1 MNSVVASALP
11 IIRSIPARPLGRSAP
26 VATALFIS
34 AHSPAVPVRNFGAK
48 KKKKKNK
55 GGGNPSS
62 GQDNQGAS
70 GTVKRLLKMM
80 DSKPDYPPAQSKEV
94 MDRWFEIGRAYNVG
108 MARSNNAVDHDLACK
123 IRIKTLAMESL
134 PSGEGIGMEARRVE
148 SFNPK
153 DGSGSVPLWRHIMS
167 DLPPIKNFDL
177 NDYYKDEN
185 EKR

>member
-1 MNSVVASALP
+1 MNAVVASVRP
-11 IIRSIPARPLGRSAP
+11 IISSIPARSLGRSAP
-26 VATALFIS
+26 VATALLIS
-34 AHSPAVPVRNFGAK
+34 APLPTVPVRSFGTAK
-48 KKKKKNK
+48 KKKKKSK

-62 GQDNQGAS
+62 GQDNQGGS

-80 DSKPDYPPAQSKEV
+80 DSKPDHPPSQSREV

-123 IRIKTLAMESL
+123 IRMKTLAMESL
-134 PSGEGIGMEARRVE
+134 PPGDGVGTEARRVD

-177 NDYYKDEN
+177 NDYYKDE
-185 EKR
+185 KR